1 MCKRRISLWVW
12 VVCASEVFW
21 FSSNQH
27 SCWQPPKGSPHV
39 LLPLL
44 GNCPHFTPFLSY
56 ITPSYSS
63 KKEKNEGI
71 VNVLYFYSV
80 QNTNMRAHA
89 LSAHLERTPWD
100 RPVSTLTQLWI
111 EIAEISLDFHFRF
124 VMVKAQ
130 PAMPVKLMPLAA
142 HSFSW
147 PTVANSTTKITTR
160 VAQIIYSTEME
171 TMIPYL

>member
-1 MCKRRISLWVW
+1 MLTAPKRLSSCLAASLRELPTFH
-12 VVCASEVFW
+12 S
-21 FSSNQH
+21 FSFIYH
-27 SCWQPPKGSPHV
+27 SFLLKQKGKKWMYRKCT
-39 LLPLL
+39 LLLFSAKYKYESARL
-44 GNCPHFTPFLSY
+44 ERTPW
-56 ITPSYSS
+56 
-63 KKEKNEGI
+63 
-71 VNVLYFYSV
+71 
-80 QNTNMRAHA
+80 AHA
-89 LSAHLERTPWD
+89 LSAHLERTPWE
-100 RPVSTLTQLWI
+100 RPVSTLTQLWF